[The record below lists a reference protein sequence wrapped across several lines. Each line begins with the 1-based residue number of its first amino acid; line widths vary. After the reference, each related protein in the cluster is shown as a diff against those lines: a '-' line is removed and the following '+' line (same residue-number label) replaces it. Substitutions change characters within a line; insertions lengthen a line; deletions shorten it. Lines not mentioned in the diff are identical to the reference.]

1 MQLPTTFRDP
11 ANIGIQIPGPTSSP
25 FTGADNSG
33 KFWFAGGGGGGID
46 YVTGS
51 PNAGATGGG
60 PGAPVIA
67 VSGTSGRGWAGA
79 GNASLA
85 APSGGYP
92 AAPTTDPAGSALENS
107 GSGGGGGSG
116 FNDGNRAKS
125 MSPGGNGGSGIV
137 MVAYPT

>member
-1 MQLPTTFRDP
+1 MQI
-11 ANIGIQIPGPTSSP
+11 AGPTSAY
-25 FTGADNSG
+25 TNGDTSG

-60 PGAPVIA
+60 ENATVIP

-85 APSGGYP
+85 APPGGYP

-116 FNDGNRAKS
+116 FNDGSRAKIMEVS
-125 MSPGGNGGSGIV
+125 RW
-137 MVAYPT
+137 